1 MYTNLPTYLSR
12 GLGPFLVAVFLKWKH
27 IYLKNQKNTIRPD
40 DGSQQLKAFAAISSD
55 GSLHA
60 WGDPA
65 AGGSLDVAWLK
76 YVTAVW
82 CCKVVGSPDYS
93 NRFK

>member
-1 MYTNLPTYLSR
+1 LWLFFFFN
-12 GLGPFLVAVFLKWKH
+12 GN
-27 IYLKNQKNTIRPD
+27 IYLKNQKNTIRPN

-82 CCKVVGSPDYS
+82 CCKMVGSPDYS
-93 NRFK
+93 NRFLNKVSSKKTTYVC